1 MKSLFNQFLTKRG
14 FFQTDDVQPS
24 NDRLEDGRGEIRAG
38 LYALAIFIGVI
49 LVWGSFVQLDAAIAA
64 EGVVTVSGNR
74 QGVQHKEGGTIAR
87 INVRDGQSVHRG
99 DILIELN
106 APEVRAQEQALFA
119 QSIHLQLQRA
129 LFLAEETGARSL
141 DQPRDWAFLTNDDK
155 AAALAAL
162 VQYKKGIRSA
172 ALTEY
177 GARIVSYRQQLAA
190 IDRQISLLTV
200 ELETMQGLAD
210 EQLAPL
216 TRVRA
221 LERALAAL
229 QGSHADLTGQ
239 IAMARQERAQS
250 LRRIEGQIAE
260 ILPQLTAARARLEA
274 TRLRA
279 PIDGVVVGLTANTL
293 GGVIAPGERIM
304 DIVPDN
310 PELIVEARIRPED
323 ADDVGPNQRAEV
335 RITAFGGHNIPIVY
349 GAVRQISADRFEDK
363 VRGADFF
370 KVEVTVSEEELQ
382 RLTQKAGRRLRAG
395 LPAQIIIP
403 TQKRTAAA
411 FLLGPLEQT
420 LWGAFREE

>member
-1 MKSLFNQFLTKRG
+1 MKHLINQLFSRHR
-14 FFQTDDVQPS
+14 FFESDDLKPFK
-24 NDRLEDGRGEIRAG
+24 DRLEDGRGEIRAG
-38 LYALAIFIGVI
+38 LFALVIFLGGLIA
-49 LVWGSFVQLDAAIAA
+49 WGSFIQLDAAIAA
-64 EGVVTVSGNR
+64 DGVVTVSGNR
-74 QGVQHKEGGTIAR
+74 QAVQHKEGGTIAR
-87 INVRDGQSVHRG
+87 INVKDGQSVRRR

-106 APEVRAQEQALFA
+106 APEVRAQEQALFG

-129 LFLAEETGARSL
+129 LLVAEETGMRTL
-141 DQPRDWAFLTNDDK
+141 NQPEDWDLLTYEDR
-155 AAALAAL
+155 AAAKAAL
-162 VQYKKGIRSA
+162 VQYQKGIRSGV
-172 ALTEY
+172 LTEY
-177 GARIVSYRQQLAA
+177 GARIASDQQQLAA
-190 IDRQISLLTV
+190 VERQISLLRL
-200 ELETMQGLAD
+200 ELETMQSLAA

-229 QGSHADLTGQ
+229 QGSHADLKGN
-239 IAMARQERAQS
+239 IVMARQERTQS

-279 PIDGVVVGLTANTL
+279 PIDGVVVGLTANTI

-310 PELIVEARIRPED
+310 PELILEARIRPED
-323 ADDVGPNQRAEV
+323 ADDVAPKQRAEV

-363 VRGADFF
+363 VRGVDFF
-370 KVEVTVSEEELQ
+370 KVEVTVSQEELQ
-382 RLTQKAGRRLRAG
+382 RLSKKAGRRLRAG

-403 TQKRTAAA
+403 TQKRTAVAY
-411 FLLGPLEQT
+411 LLGPLEQT

>member
-1 MKSLFNQFLTKRG
+1 MKHLFNQFFSKHRLFKRNNLE
-14 FFQTDDVQPS
+14 PS
-24 NDRLEDGRGEIRAG
+24 QDRLEDGRGEMRAG
-38 LYALAIFIGVI
+38 LYALVIFLGGLIA
-49 LVWGSFVQLDAAIAA
+49 WGSFIQLDAAIAA
-64 EGVVTVSGNR
+64 DGVVTVSGNR
-74 QGVQHKEGGTIAR
+74 QAVQHKEGGTIAG
-87 INVRDGQSVHRG
+87 INVRDGQSVRRR

-106 APEVRAQEQALFA
+106 APEVRAQEQALFG

-129 LFLAEETGARSL
+129 LLFAEETGARTL
-141 DQPRDWAFLTNDDK
+141 DEPKDWALLANDDRAAAK
-155 AAALAAL
+155 AALK
-162 VQYKKGIRSA
+162 QYQKGIRSGV
-172 ALTEY
+172 LTEY
-177 GARIVSYRQQLAA
+177 GARIASDQQQLAA
-190 IDRQISLLTV
+190 VERQISLLRL
-200 ELETMQGLAD
+200 ELETMQNLAA

-229 QGSHADLTGQ
+229 QGSHADLKGQ
-239 IAMARQERAQS
+239 IAMARQERTQS

-279 PIDGVVVGLTANTL
+279 PIDGVVVGLTANTI

-310 PELIVEARIRPED
+310 PELILEARIRPED
-323 ADDVGPNQRAEV
+323 ADDVAPKQRAEV

-363 VRGADFF
+363 VRGADYF
-370 KVEVTVSEEELQ
+370 KVEVTVSQEELQ
-382 RLTQKAGRRLRAG
+382 RLSKKAGRRLRAG

>member
-1 MKSLFNQFLTKRG
+1 
-14 FFQTDDVQPS
+14 
-24 NDRLEDGRGEIRAG
+24 
-38 LYALAIFIGVI
+38 
-49 LVWGSFVQLDAAIAA
+49 
-64 EGVVTVSGNR
+64 
-74 QGVQHKEGGTIAR
+74 
-87 INVRDGQSVHRG
+87 
-99 DILIELN
+99 
-106 APEVRAQEQALFA
+106 
-119 QSIHLQLQRA
+119 
-129 LFLAEETGARSL
+129 
-141 DQPRDWAFLTNDDK
+141 
-155 AAALAAL
+155 
-162 VQYKKGIRSA
+162 
-172 ALTEY
+172 
-177 GARIVSYRQQLAA
+177 
-190 IDRQISLLTV
+190 
-200 ELETMQGLAD
+200 
-210 EQLAPL
+210 
-216 TRVRA
+216 
-221 LERALAAL
+221 
-229 QGSHADLTGQ
+229 
-239 IAMARQERAQS
+239 MARQERAQS

-293 GGVIAPGERIM
+293 GGVIAPGERVM